1 MVDSFAALAVVVW
14 KVNGKLRHVRVGH
27 LCVQQV
33 AADRGLKYHKVNG
46 EEKTSDAWTNH
57 LTGER
62 LRKLVA
68 DSAKGRSDRKS
79 RFACSLRGLRR
90 HSRPDA

>member
-1 MVDSFAALAVVVW
+1 MTASIMVDSFAALAVVVW

-46 EEKTSDAWTNH
+46 EEKTSDAWTKH

-62 LRKLVA
+62 RRKLVA
-68 DSAKGRSDRKS
+68 GAGQSPKV
-79 RFACSLRGLRR
+79 
-90 HSRPDA
+90 